1 MPIEDLEQLGYQISR
16 TSPDMMPAMATVF
29 GYGQQW
35 NLMPDIP
42 GQKSEDE
49 VVAEAQNHKKL
60 YDKLTQM
67 QQYFGDAYSNWP
79 TMTNAQKDVA
89 MRNAM
94 RALSN
99 LTRHVRND
107 LTSEGV

>member
-1 MPIEDLEQLGYQISR
+1 MPLEDLEGLGYQVFR
-16 TSPDMMPAMATVF
+16 TPEGTAPGNMVGGFDRQWMVMPGMDEEDIVRQAT
-29 GYGQQW
+29 
-35 NLMPDIP
+35 
-42 GQKSEDE
+42 
-49 VVAEAQNHKKL
+49 NHKKI
-60 YDKLTQM
+60 YDKLVQM
-67 QQYFGDAYSNWP
+67 QQYFGDAYTNWP
-79 TMTNAQKDVA
+79 TMTAGQKDTA

>member
-1 MPIEDLEQLGYQISR
+1 MPLEDLEALDYQIARAPEGAAPGDSVYGFGKQWVV
-16 TSPDMMPAMATVF
+16 MP
-29 GYGQQW
+29 GI
-35 NLMPDIP
+35 N
-42 GQKSEDE
+42 DE
-49 VVAEAQNHKKL
+49 EEIVAEAKNHKKL

-67 QQYFGDAYSNWP
+67 QQYFGDSYTNWP
-79 TMTNAQKDVA
+79 NMNAAQKDTA

>member
-1 MPIEDLEQLGYQISR
+1 MPLEDLTELGYEVFRAPEGSA
-16 TSPDMMPAMATVF
+16 PGDMVGGLGRQWMFMPGVH
-29 GYGQQW
+29 
-35 NLMPDIP
+35 
-42 GQKSEDE
+42 DE
-49 VVAEAQNHKKL
+49 ETIVTEAKNHKKL

-67 QQYFGDAYSNWP
+67 QQYFGDTYASWP
-79 TMTNAQKDVA
+79 TMTAQQKDTA